1 MHLFANDSSLFTHVE
16 EVNETH
22 GKLIKDLQTVT
33 DWAYKWNMVFNPD
46 ITKQVFAKKKKPA
59 QPELFF
65 NGVPVSREEHTNHL
79 GVYLDSQLNFSK
91 HIRESILK
99 ATKGISL
106 LKYLS
111 KYGCLICLTN
121 FLSDPISIMVM

>member
-1 MHLFANDSSLFTHVE
+1 M
-16 EVNETH
+16 
-22 GKLIKDLQTVT
+22 
-33 DWAYKWNMVFNPD
+33 
-46 ITKQVFAKKKKPA
+46 PA
-59 QPELFF
+59 HPELFF

-106 LKYLS
+106 LKYLL
-111 KYGCLICLTN
+111 KYVSRRVLD
-121 FLSDPISIMVM
+121 LSYKL